1 MKLSERIKTLDD
13 LWEEFLQLFM
23 ELTPEER
30 KTFIILIARKSPTRI
45 NEVKF
50 LEKLDMVNYYL
61 NKEKNEATN

>member
-30 KTFIILIARKSPTRI
+30 KTFIILTARKSPTRI

-50 LEKLDMVNYYL
+50 LEKLDMINYYL